1 MTVVLELTGAKV
13 KTDLK
18 RRDETSLAEVA
29 TRLIETHPSLNSHTH
44 THLDKCILH
53 SRTDVHEVHTLTAC
67 TKLPCDASWGM
78 SCRAIMIVRLRQQ
91 CRQSLTLAQASSE
104 VRTQIENFAGTS
116 WGRLPMISQAN
127 WSVFVGA
134 RLQNAP
140 CTPC

>member
-1 MTVVLELTGAKV
+1 MRVYVYKLEYMQISRCSMFV
-13 KTDLK
+13 FICIF
-18 RRDETSLAEVA
+18 TSQ
-29 TRLIETHPSLNSHTH
+29 

-91 CRQSLTLAQASSE
+91 CRQSLTLAQASNE